1 MIDLPPSDP
10 IVALWQT
17 APKPDTRLLLH
28 DLQRQER
35 MHRRF
40 NRVLVAIVGAISLLL
55 LLEEITGRVA
65 THGWLS
71 ASWIVCLA
79 AGLIWRDGIQRHH
92 SGDLNVD
99 TVTLLKSSVR
109 QAQKDLFL
117 ARCLY
122 AGVPCGAICG
132 FLIMQLAAQH
142 GSAPPLAADP
152 GVRMIQTG
160 AGIIA
165 LVAMMLSGAVLASSR
180 RIQARELG
188 DKLKS
193 MESDL

>member
-1 MIDLPPSDP
+1 MTDLPPSDP

-17 APKPDTRLLLH
+17 APKSETRQLLQ
-28 DLQRQER
+28 DLQRQDR
-35 MHRRF
+35 MHRLF
-40 NRVLVAIVGAISLLL
+40 QRVLVTIVGAVSLLL

-71 ASWIVCLA
+71 ASWILCLA
-79 AGLIWRDGIQRHH
+79 AGLIWRYGTRRQP
-92 SGDLNVD
+92 SGDLNLD
-99 TVTLLKSSVR
+99 TVTLLKSSIR

-122 AGVPCGAICG
+122 AGVPCGAVCG
-132 FLIMQLAAQH
+132 FLVMQFAAQH
-142 GSAPPLAADP
+142 GSALTLATDP
-152 GVRMIQTG
+152 TARMIQTG

-165 LVAMMLSGAVLASSR
+165 LVAMMVTGAVLARSR
-180 RIQARELG
+180 RIQARELS
-188 DKLKS
+188 DQLKS